1 MPRWVDCKRATFK
14 YGLGDEFI
22 DILKVLHTLG
32 LDRTEKVRVEGRRGQ
47 PARRGRRRAC
57 PTRPRSGRG

>member
-22 DILKVLHTLG
+22 TILKVLHTLG
-32 LDRTEKVRVEGRRGQ
+32 LDRTEKVRVKGESRS
-47 PARRGRRRAC
+47 ARATWSPRCC
-57 PTRPRSGRG
+57 PTPPPSGRG

>member
-22 DILKVLHTLG
+22 EVLKVLHKVG
-32 LDRTEKVRVEGRRGQ
+32 LDQHREGPRRGTSRS
-47 PARRGRRRAC
+47 ARATWSPRAC
-57 PTRPRSGRG
+57 PTRPSSARG